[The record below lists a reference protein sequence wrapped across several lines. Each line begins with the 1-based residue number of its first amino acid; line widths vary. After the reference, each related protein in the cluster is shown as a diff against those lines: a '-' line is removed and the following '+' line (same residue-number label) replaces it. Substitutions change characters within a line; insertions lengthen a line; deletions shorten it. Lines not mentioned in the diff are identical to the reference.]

1 MHCIKIS
8 DNFKFKGHRPHF
20 RRPQRPKC
28 GKLIILQN
36 VNHGGSV
43 HNYISKQ
50 LCCSKRRTTLVENKC
65 MFSSANC
72 SITMYNKLNQ
82 WSLSVATLRS
92 TQQVAMSGGKMPNKI
107 VASLL
112 LQCLG
117 QLSLLPFTG

>member
-1 MHCIKIS
+1 
-8 DNFKFKGHRPHF
+8 
-20 RRPQRPKC
+20 
-28 GKLIILQN
+28 
-36 VNHGGSV
+36 
-43 HNYISKQ
+43 
-50 LCCSKRRTTLVENKC
+50 
-65 MFSSANC
+65 
-72 SITMYNKLNQ
+72 MYNKLNQ